1 MNDMAPVGSTAIAL
15 PEGTALAAVFRAEN
29 GIDPIIAAIAAEVRA
44 HVPDISTKKGRDAIA
59 SLAYRVSRSKTVL
72 DDAGKSLNEAARAE
86 ISIVDAARRKVR
98 EQLDALRDEARKPL
112 DDWEAAEEQRL
123 NLLKSRLRALD
134 AGRADVTQSA
144 DHIAAVLAEVEATEI
159 GEDWQEY
166 QGQAAI
172 AKDQA
177 VTILRRNLEVARKRE
192 ADAAELERLRA
203 EDAKRA
209 EAERGQREAEEAER
223 RLADR
228 AERARAYIGEVGRG
242 LIGGQPQAYAI
253 LIYEL
258 QTKLPP
264 LIAELGV
271 HSASVDDLRK
281 NTLADLSAAAAKQQA
296 EAEARAEAD
305 RKESA
310 ERAAK
315 EAEEAAERKLAEEK
329 ERHEREIAEAKRRA
343 DEAAQRERDR
353 LADERRAEAEA
364 QQRREE
370 NTRIRNRIKRE
381 IAKAIDGM
389 TADEIAEALTA
400 GRVPHC
406 TVSF

>member
-1 MNDMAPVGSTAIAL
+1 MNDMVPVGSTAIAL

-44 HVPDISTKKGRDAIA
+44 HVPDTSTKKGRDSIA

-144 DHIAAVLAEVEATEI
+144 DHIAAVLAEV
-159 GEDWQEY
+159 
-166 QGQAAI
+166 
-172 AKDQA
+172 
-177 VTILRRNLEVARKRE
+177 
-192 ADAAELERLRA
+192 
-203 EDAKRA
+203 
-209 EAERGQREAEEAER
+209 
-223 RLADR
+223 
-228 AERARAYIGEVGRG
+228 
-242 LIGGQPQAYAI
+242 
-253 LIYEL
+253 
-258 QTKLPP
+258 
-264 LIAELGV
+264 
-271 HSASVDDLRK
+271 
-281 NTLADLSAAAAKQQA
+281 
-296 EAEARAEAD
+296 EARAEAD

-406 TVSF
+406 TVTF